1 LCSEAFGVN
10 GKLNDIWQGS
20 TSGISEGGNFIY
32 IDTESGHG
40 TIIETQKYETFKVF
54 SILAITMKA
63 SEIISEVIPPLV
75 HTDSGEKALLW
86 MDEFQVNHLPVL
98 KNGNFVGVLSESELL
113 DQADL
118 EPTLDALF
126 QHLPRPFVFADA
138 HLFDILKHFSLFK
151 LTALPVLDRQEQ
163 YLGVIS
169 SQDLL
174 QLLAQSTGVKEIG
187 SVLVLEMDAN
197 NYALSQIAQIV
208 ESNQAKILNLFVN
221 SEPDST
227 KIQVSLKINQQNLSA
242 IIRTFE
248 RYDYNVL
255 ASYQAEDQHNE
266 LQERYDELML
276 YLNM

>member
-1 LCSEAFGVN
+1 
-10 GKLNDIWQGS
+10 
-20 TSGISEGGNFIY
+20 
-32 IDTESGHG
+32 
-40 TIIETQKYETFKVF
+40 
-54 SILAITMKA
+54 MRA
-63 SEIISEVIPPLV
+63 SELISEVIPPLV

-86 MDEFQVNHLPVL
+86 MDEFQINHLPVL

-113 DQADL
+113 DQAEL
-118 EPTLDALF
+118 APHLDELF
-126 QHLPRPFVFADA
+126 QHLPRPFVFSDA
-138 HLFDILKHFSLFK
+138 HLFDILQHFSLFK

-174 QLLAQSTGVKEIG
+174 QLLAQSTGVKELG

-197 NYALSQIAQIV
+197 NYVLSQIAQIV
-208 ESNQAKILNLFVN
+208 ESNQAKILNLFIN

-248 RYDYNVL
+248 RYDYQVL
-255 ASYQAEDQHNE
+255 ASYQAENQHNE

>member
-1 LCSEAFGVN
+1 
-10 GKLNDIWQGS
+10 
-20 TSGISEGGNFIY
+20 
-32 IDTESGHG
+32 
-40 TIIETQKYETFKVF
+40 
-54 SILAITMKA
+54 MRA

-86 MDEFQVNHLPVL
+86 MDEFQINHLPVL

-113 DQADL
+113 DQTDL
-118 EPTLDALF
+118 EPHLDELF

-138 HLFDILKHFSLFK
+138 HLFDILQHFSLFK

-174 QLLAQSTGVKEIG
+174 QLLAQSTGVKEMG

-197 NYALSQIAQIV
+197 NYVLSQIAQIV
-208 ESNQAKILNLFVN
+208 ESNQAKILNLFIN
-221 SEPDST
+221 TEPDST
-227 KIQVSLKINQQNLSA
+227 KIRVSLKINQQNLSP

-248 RYDYNVL
+248 RYDYQVL
-255 ASYQAEDQHNE
+255 ASYQAENQQNE

>member
-1 LCSEAFGVN
+1 
-10 GKLNDIWQGS
+10 
-20 TSGISEGGNFIY
+20 
-32 IDTESGHG
+32 
-40 TIIETQKYETFKVF
+40 
-54 SILAITMKA
+54 MKA

-113 DQADL
+113 DQVDL
-118 EPTLDALF
+118 EPNLDALF

-227 KIQVSLKINQQNLSA
+227 KIQVSLKINQQNLSS

>member
-1 LCSEAFGVN
+1 
-10 GKLNDIWQGS
+10 
-20 TSGISEGGNFIY
+20 
-32 IDTESGHG
+32 
-40 TIIETQKYETFKVF
+40 
-54 SILAITMKA
+54 MKA

-118 EPTLDALF
+118 DPTLDALF

-221 SEPDST
+221 SEPEST
-227 KIQVSLKINQQNLSA
+227 KIQVSLKINQQNLSS

-255 ASYQAEDQHNE
+255 ASYQAEGQHNE
-266 LQERYDELML
+266 MQERYDELML

>member
-1 LCSEAFGVN
+1 
-10 GKLNDIWQGS
+10 
-20 TSGISEGGNFIY
+20 
-32 IDTESGHG
+32 
-40 TIIETQKYETFKVF
+40 
-54 SILAITMKA
+54 MKA

-118 EPTLDALF
+118 DPTLDALF

-221 SEPDST
+221 SEPEST
-227 KIQVSLKINQQNLSA
+227 KIQVSLKINQQNLSS

>member
-1 LCSEAFGVN
+1 
-10 GKLNDIWQGS
+10 
-20 TSGISEGGNFIY
+20 
-32 IDTESGHG
+32 
-40 TIIETQKYETFKVF
+40 
-54 SILAITMKA
+54 MKA

-113 DQADL
+113 DQSDL
-118 EPTLDALF
+118 EPSLDELF

>member
-1 LCSEAFGVN
+1 
-10 GKLNDIWQGS
+10 
-20 TSGISEGGNFIY
+20 
-32 IDTESGHG
+32 
-40 TIIETQKYETFKVF
+40 
-54 SILAITMKA
+54 MRA

-86 MDEFQVNHLPVL
+86 MDEFQINHLPVL

-118 EPTLDALF
+118 APHLDELF
-126 QHLPRPFVFADA
+126 QHLPRPFVFSDA
-138 HLFDILKHFSLFK
+138 HLFDILQRFSLFK

-174 QLLAQSTGVKEIG
+174 QLLAQSTGVKELG

-197 NYALSQIAQIV
+197 NYVLSQIAQIV
-208 ESNQAKILNLFVN
+208 ESNQAKILNLFIN

-248 RYDYNVL
+248 RYDYQVL
-255 ASYQAEDQHNE
+255 ASYQAENQHNE